1 MTILIKIKTIR
12 IQRIEAHPSKQVKLT
27 AKLTITMKRT
37 TTTRMIRTP
46 TALEPVI
53 NLTMKILTNLRVTNL
68 TVKKFKESLQKILIL
83 AKKY

>member
-12 IQRIEAHPSKQVKLT
+12 IQRIEDRPNKQVKLT

-46 TALEPVI
+46 TAQEPVI
-53 NLTMKILTNLRVTNL
+53 ILMMKILTNLPATNL